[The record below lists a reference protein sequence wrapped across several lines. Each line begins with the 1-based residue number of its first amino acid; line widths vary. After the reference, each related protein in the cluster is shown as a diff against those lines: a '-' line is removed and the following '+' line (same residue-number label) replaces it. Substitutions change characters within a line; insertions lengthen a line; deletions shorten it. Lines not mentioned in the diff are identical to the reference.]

1 MAFGCHAASLP
12 RTAAA
17 LWGTRARLLPST
29 EGFCRSRLKHQR
41 RQALQFAKNQCNQR
55 KQNGVL
61 KGRQFRTEMPD
72 ELRVLEG
79 WVIAA
84 EPGFRDGNLL

>member
-1 MAFGCHAASLP
+1 M
-12 RTAAA
+12 
-17 LWGTRARLLPST
+17 
-29 EGFCRSRLKHQR
+29 
-41 RQALQFAKNQCNQR
+41 
-55 KQNGVL
+55 L